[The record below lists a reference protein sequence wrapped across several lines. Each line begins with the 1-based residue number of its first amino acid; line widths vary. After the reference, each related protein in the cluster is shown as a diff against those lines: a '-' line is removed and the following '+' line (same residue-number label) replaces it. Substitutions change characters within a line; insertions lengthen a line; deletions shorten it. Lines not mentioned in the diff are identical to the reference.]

1 MYNQKKSIIFAR
13 IKFNL
18 LNLMGMKKFFSL
30 GLVLLLALTIQA
42 QNYPQL
48 FGIKVG
54 QSTSSEV
61 VQKLTNLGIEH
72 DEEDG
77 LIMFES
83 DFGWLGTPMKLGMYM
98 EHNDKI
104 VMSLFMCENLNDG
117 LAEKF
122 MKDVRVKYNENES
135 VMPEITD
142 GMLEEIS
149 GTVLDVWSQDGEIS
163 MIACSTDEAYGVILY
178 DREALFALVAE
189 SLAEEVEEMSDED
202 FFELLMQVA
211 EEYEE
216 EEDPAIVETKKIIE
230 EEVSKAAEL
239 LVGKQVDFMTKCT
252 GITFD
257 GRDIT
262 YVYEVDESYI
272 SLSQLD
278 MEQIKNVQLQLVDS
292 IEMYQVL
299 KDNLKTIGGTIK
311 YVYVG
316 SLSQEVVSYSLW

>member
-1 MYNQKKSIIFAR
+1 
-13 IKFNL
+13 
-18 LNLMGMKKFFSL
+18 MGMKKFFSL
-30 GLVLLLALTIQA
+30 GLVLVLALTIQA

-72 DEEDG
+72 DDEDG
-77 LIMFES
+77 LIMFVS

-104 VMSLFMCENLNDG
+104 VMSLFMGENLNDG

-135 VMPEITD
+135 VMPEIID

-149 GTVLDVWSQDGEIS
+149 GTVLDIWSQDGEIS

-178 DREALFALVAE
+178 DREALFAFVAE

-239 LVGKQVDFMTKCT
+239 RVGKQVDFMTKCT
-252 GITFD
+252 DITFD

-316 SLSQEVVSYSLW
+316 SLSQEEVSYNLW

>member
-1 MYNQKKSIIFAR
+1 
-13 IKFNL
+13 
-18 LNLMGMKKFFSL
+18 MKKFFSF

-135 VMPEITD
+135 VMPEIID

-149 GTVLDVWSQDGEIS
+149 GTVLDIWSQDGEIS

-252 GITFD
+252 DITFD

-316 SLSQEVVSYSLW
+316 SLSQEEVSYNLW

>member
-1 MYNQKKSIIFAR
+1 
-13 IKFNL
+13 
-18 LNLMGMKKFFSL
+18 MGMKKFFSL
-30 GLVLLLALTIQA
+30 GLVLVLALTIQA

-72 DEEDG
+72 DDEDG
-77 LIMFES
+77 LIMFVS

-104 VMSLFMCENLNDG
+104 VMSLFMGENLNDG

-135 VMPEITD
+135 VMPEIID

-149 GTVLDVWSQDGEIS
+149 GTVLDIWSQDGEIS

-316 SLSQEVVSYSLW
+316 SLSQEEVSYNLW

>member
-1 MYNQKKSIIFAR
+1 
-13 IKFNL
+13 
-18 LNLMGMKKFFSL
+18 MKKFFSL
-30 GLVLLLALTIQA
+30 GLVLVLALTIQA

-48 FGIKVG
+48 FGIRVG

-61 VQKLTNLGIEH
+61 VQKLTNLGLEH
-72 DEEDG
+72 DDEDG
-77 LIMFES
+77 LIMFVS
-83 DFGWLGTPMKLGMYM
+83 DFGWLGTPMKLGIYM

-104 VMSLFMCENLNDG
+104 VMSLFMGENLNDG

-122 MKDVRVKYNENES
+122 MKDVRVKYNEYES
-135 VMPEITD
+135 VMPEIMD

-257 GRDIT
+257 GRDII

-316 SLSQEVVSYSLW
+316 SLSQEEVSYNLW

>member
-18 LNLMGMKKFFSL
+18 LNLMGMKKFFSF

-72 DEEDG
+72 DDEDG

-104 VMSLFMCENLNDG
+104 VMSLFMGENLNDG

-135 VMPEITD
+135 VMPEIID

-252 GITFD
+252 DITFD

-316 SLSQEVVSYSLW
+316 SLSQEVASYSLW

>member
-1 MYNQKKSIIFAR
+1 
-13 IKFNL
+13 
-18 LNLMGMKKFFSL
+18 MGMKKFFSL
-30 GLVLLLALTIQA
+30 GLVLVLALTIQA

-104 VMSLFMCENLNDG
+104 VMSLFMGENLNDG

-135 VMPEITD
+135 VMPEIID

-149 GTVLDVWSQDGEIS
+149 GTVFDVWSQDGEIS

-252 GITFD
+252 DITFD

-316 SLSQEVVSYSLW
+316 SLSQEEVSYNLW

>member
-135 VMPEITD
+135 VMPEIID

-252 GITFD
+252 DITFD

-316 SLSQEVVSYSLW
+316 SLSQEEVSYNLW

>member
-1 MYNQKKSIIFAR
+1 
-13 IKFNL
+13 
-18 LNLMGMKKFFSL
+18 MGMKKFFSL
-30 GLVLLLALTIQA
+30 GLVLVLALTIQA

-104 VMSLFMCENLNDG
+104 VMSLFMGENLNDG

-135 VMPEITD
+135 VMPEIID

-149 GTVLDVWSQDGEIS
+149 GTELDVWSQDGEIS

-178 DREALFALVAE
+178 DREAMFALVAE

-252 GITFD
+252 DITFD
-257 GRDIT
+257 GRDVT
-262 YVYEVDESYI
+262 YVYEVDESYV
-272 SLSQLD
+272 SLSQVD
-278 MEQIKNVQLQLVDS
+278 MEQVKKVQWQIFESNETFQIFANHIKS
-292 IEMYQVL
+292 
-299 KDNLKTIGGTIK
+299 IGGTIN

-316 SLSQEVVSYSLW
+316 SLSREVVSYSLW

>member
-1 MYNQKKSIIFAR
+1 
-13 IKFNL
+13 
-18 LNLMGMKKFFSL
+18 
-30 GLVLLLALTIQA
+30 
-42 QNYPQL
+42 
-48 FGIKVG
+48 
-54 QSTSSEV
+54 
-61 VQKLTNLGIEH
+61 
-72 DEEDG
+72 
-77 LIMFES
+77 
-83 DFGWLGTPMKLGMYM
+83 
-98 EHNDKI
+98 
-104 VMSLFMCENLNDG
+104 
-117 LAEKF
+117 
-122 MKDVRVKYNENES
+122 
-135 VMPEITD
+135 
-142 GMLEEIS
+142 
-149 GTVLDVWSQDGEIS
+149 
-163 MIACSTDEAYGVILY
+163 MIACSSDKAYGVILY

-230 EEVSKAAEL
+230 EKVSKAAEL

-257 GRDIT
+257 GRDVT

-292 IEMYQVL
+292 IEMFQVL

>member
-1 MYNQKKSIIFAR
+1 M
-13 IKFNL
+13 FNL
-18 LNLMGMKKFFSL
+18 LNLMSMKKFFSF

-72 DEEDG
+72 DDEDG

-104 VMSLFMCENLNDG
+104 VMSLFMSENLNDG

-135 VMPEITD
+135 VMPEIID

-149 GTVLDVWSQDGEIS
+149 GTVFDVWSQDGEIS

-316 SLSQEVVSYSLW
+316 SLSQEEVSYNLW

>member
-1 MYNQKKSIIFAR
+1 M
-13 IKFNL
+13 FNL
-18 LNLMGMKKFFSL
+18 LNVMSMKKFFSL

-72 DEEDG
+72 DDEDG
-77 LIMFES
+77 LIMFVS
-83 DFGWLGTPMKLGMYM
+83 DFGWLGTPMKLGIYM

-104 VMSLFMCENLNDG
+104 VMSLFMGENLNDG

-122 MKDVRVKYNENES
+122 MKDVRVKYNEYES
-135 VMPEITD
+135 VMPEIMD

-178 DREALFALVAE
+178 DREAMFALVAE

-230 EEVSKAAEL
+230 EKVSKAAEL

-257 GRDIT
+257 GRDVT

-292 IEMYQVL
+292 IEMFQVL

>member
-72 DEEDG
+72 DDEDG

-104 VMSLFMCENLNDG
+104 VMSLFMGENLNDG

-135 VMPEITD
+135 VMPEIID

-149 GTVLDVWSQDGEIS
+149 GTVLDIWSQDGEIS

-189 SLAEEVEEMSDED
+189 SLAEEVEEISDED

-252 GITFD
+252 DITFD

-316 SLSQEVVSYSLW
+316 SLSQEEVSYNLW

>member
-1 MYNQKKSIIFAR
+1 
-13 IKFNL
+13 
-18 LNLMGMKKFFSL
+18 MGMKKFFSL
-30 GLVLLLALTIQA
+30 GLVLVLALTIQA

-104 VMSLFMCENLNDG
+104 VMSLFMGENLNDG

-135 VMPEITD
+135 VMPEIID

-163 MIACSTDEAYGVILY
+163 MIACSIDEAYGVILY

-216 EEDPAIVETKKIIE
+216 EEDLAIVETKKIIE

-316 SLSQEVVSYSLW
+316 SLSQEEVSYNLW

>member
-1 MYNQKKSIIFAR
+1 
-13 IKFNL
+13 
-18 LNLMGMKKFFSL
+18 MGMKKFFSL
-30 GLVLLLALTIQA
+30 GLVLVLALTIQA

-48 FGIKVG
+48 FGIRVG

-61 VQKLTNLGIEH
+61 VQKLTNLGLEH
-72 DEEDG
+72 DDEDG
-77 LIMFES
+77 LIMFVS
-83 DFGWLGTPMKLGMYM
+83 DFGWLGTPMKLGIYM

-104 VMSLFMCENLNDG
+104 VMSLFMGENLNDG

-122 MKDVRVKYNENES
+122 MKDVRVKYNEYES
-135 VMPEITD
+135 VMPEIMD

-257 GRDIT
+257 GRDII

-316 SLSQEVVSYSLW
+316 SLSQEEVSYNLW

>member
-1 MYNQKKSIIFAR
+1 
-13 IKFNL
+13 
-18 LNLMGMKKFFSL
+18 MKKFFSL
-30 GLVLLLALTIQA
+30 GLVLVLALTIQA

-135 VMPEITD
+135 VMPEIID

-316 SLSQEVVSYSLW
+316 SLSQEEVSYNLW

>member
-1 MYNQKKSIIFAR
+1 M
-13 IKFNL
+13 FNL
-18 LNLMGMKKFFSL
+18 LNVMSMKKFFSL

-77 LIMFES
+77 IIMFES

-104 VMSLFMCENLNDG
+104 VMSLFMSENLNDG

-135 VMPEITD
+135 VMPEIID

-163 MIACSTDEAYGVILY
+163 MIACSSDKAYGVILY

-230 EEVSKAAEL
+230 EKVSKAAEL

-257 GRDIT
+257 GRDVT
-262 YVYEVDESYI
+262 YVYEVDESYV
-272 SLSQLD
+272 SLSQVD
-278 MEQIKNVQLQLVDS
+278 MEQVKKVQWQIFESNETFQIFANHIKS
-292 IEMYQVL
+292 I
-299 KDNLKTIGGTIK
+299 DGTIN

-316 SLSQEVVSYSLW
+316 SLSREVVSYSLW

>member
-30 GLVLLLALTIQA
+30 GLVLVLALTIQA

-135 VMPEITD
+135 VMPEIID

-149 GTVLDVWSQDGEIS
+149 GTVFDVWSQDGEIS

-252 GITFD
+252 DITFD

-316 SLSQEVVSYSLW
+316 SLSQEEASYSLW

>member
-30 GLVLLLALTIQA
+30 GLVLVLALTIQA

-72 DEEDG
+72 DDEDG

-104 VMSLFMCENLNDG
+104 VMSLFMGENLNDG

-135 VMPEITD
+135 EMPEIID

-149 GTVLDVWSQDGEIS
+149 GKVLDVWSQDGEIS

-252 GITFD
+252 DITFD

-278 MEQIKNVQLQLVDS
+278 MEQIKNVQLQMVDS

-316 SLSQEVVSYSLW
+316 SLSQEEVSYNLW

>member
-1 MYNQKKSIIFAR
+1 M
-13 IKFNL
+13 FNL
-18 LNLMGMKKFFSL
+18 LNLMSMKKFFSF

-72 DEEDG
+72 DDEDG

-104 VMSLFMCENLNDG
+104 VMSLFMGENLNDG

-135 VMPEITD
+135 VMPEIID

-252 GITFD
+252 DITFD
-257 GRDIT
+257 GRDVT
-262 YVYEVDESYI
+262 YVYEVDESYV
-272 SLSQLD
+272 SLSQVD
-278 MEQIKNVQLQLVDS
+278 MEQIKNV
-292 IEMYQVL
+292 
-299 KDNLKTIGGTIK
+299 
-311 YVYVG
+311 
-316 SLSQEVVSYSLW
+316 

>member
-30 GLVLLLALTIQA
+30 GLVLVLALTIQA

-135 VMPEITD
+135 VMPEIID

-252 GITFD
+252 DITFD

-316 SLSQEVVSYSLW
+316 SLSQEEVSYNLW

>member
-1 MYNQKKSIIFAR
+1 
-13 IKFNL
+13 
-18 LNLMGMKKFFSL
+18 MGMKKFFSL

-135 VMPEITD
+135 VMPEIID

-149 GTVLDVWSQDGEIS
+149 GIVLDIWSQDGEIS

-252 GITFD
+252 DITFD

-316 SLSQEVVSYSLW
+316 SLSQEEVSYNLW

>member
-1 MYNQKKSIIFAR
+1 
-13 IKFNL
+13 
-18 LNLMGMKKFFSL
+18 MKKFFSF

-104 VMSLFMCENLNDG
+104 VISLFMGENLNDG

-135 VMPEITD
+135 VMPEIID

-316 SLSQEVVSYSLW
+316 SLSQEEVSYNLW

>member
-1 MYNQKKSIIFAR
+1 
-13 IKFNL
+13 
-18 LNLMGMKKFFSL
+18 MKKFFSL
-30 GLVLLLALTIQA
+30 GLVLVLALTIQA

-135 VMPEITD
+135 VMPEIID

-257 GRDIT
+257 GRDVT

-292 IEMYQVL
+292 IEMFQVL

>member
-1 MYNQKKSIIFAR
+1 M
-13 IKFNL
+13 FNL
-18 LNLMGMKKFFSL
+18 LNVMSMKKFFSL

-48 FGIKVG
+48 FGIRVG

-135 VMPEITD
+135 VMPEIID

-163 MIACSTDEAYGVILY
+163 MIACSSDKAYGVILY
-178 DREALFALVAE
+178 DREALFALIAE

-292 IEMYQVL
+292 IEMYRVL

-316 SLSQEVVSYSLW
+316 SLSQEEVSYNLW

>member
-1 MYNQKKSIIFAR
+1 
-13 IKFNL
+13 
-18 LNLMGMKKFFSL
+18 MGMKKFFSL

-135 VMPEITD
+135 VMPEIID

-257 GRDIT
+257 GRDVT

-278 MEQIKNVQLQLVDS
+278 MELIKNVQLQLVDS

-316 SLSQEVVSYSLW
+316 SLSQEEVSYNLW

>member
-1 MYNQKKSIIFAR
+1 M
-13 IKFNL
+13 FNL
-18 LNLMGMKKFFSL
+18 LNLMSMKKFFSF

-104 VMSLFMCENLNDG
+104 VISLFMGENLNDG

-135 VMPEITD
+135 VMPEIID

-316 SLSQEVVSYSLW
+316 SLSQEEVSYNLW

>member
-1 MYNQKKSIIFAR
+1 M
-13 IKFNL
+13 FNL
-18 LNLMGMKKFFSL
+18 LNLMSMKKFFSF

-72 DEEDG
+72 DDEDG

-135 VMPEITD
+135 VMPEIID

-316 SLSQEVVSYSLW
+316 SLSQEEVSYNLW

>member
-1 MYNQKKSIIFAR
+1 M
-13 IKFNL
+13 FNL
-18 LNLMGMKKFFSL
+18 LNLMSMKKFFSF

-72 DEEDG
+72 DDEDG

-104 VMSLFMCENLNDG
+104 VMSLFMGENLNDG

-122 MKDVRVKYNENES
+122 MKDVRVKYNEYES
-135 VMPEITD
+135 VMPEIMD

-178 DREALFALVAE
+178 DREAMFALVAE

-257 GRDIT
+257 GRDVT

-292 IEMYQVL
+292 IEMFQVL

>member
-1 MYNQKKSIIFAR
+1 M
-13 IKFNL
+13 FNL

-30 GLVLLLALTIQA
+30 GLVLVLALTIQA

-135 VMPEITD
+135 VMPEIID

-252 GITFD
+252 DITFD

-316 SLSQEVVSYSLW
+316 SLSQEEVSYNLW

>member
-1 MYNQKKSIIFAR
+1 
-13 IKFNL
+13 
-18 LNLMGMKKFFSL
+18 MGMKKFFSL

-72 DEEDG
+72 DDEDG

-135 VMPEITD
+135 VMPEIID

-149 GTVLDVWSQDGEIS
+149 GKVLDVWSQDGEIS

-316 SLSQEVVSYSLW
+316 SLSQEEVSYNLW

>member
-1 MYNQKKSIIFAR
+1 
-13 IKFNL
+13 
-18 LNLMGMKKFFSL
+18 
-30 GLVLLLALTIQA
+30 
-42 QNYPQL
+42 
-48 FGIKVG
+48 
-54 QSTSSEV
+54 
-61 VQKLTNLGIEH
+61 
-72 DEEDG
+72 
-77 LIMFES
+77 
-83 DFGWLGTPMKLGMYM
+83 
-98 EHNDKI
+98 
-104 VMSLFMCENLNDG
+104 
-117 LAEKF
+117 
-122 MKDVRVKYNENES
+122 
-135 VMPEITD
+135 
-142 GMLEEIS
+142 
-149 GTVLDVWSQDGEIS
+149 
-163 MIACSTDEAYGVILY
+163 MIACSSDKAYGVILY

-252 GITFD
+252 DITFD

-316 SLSQEVVSYSLW
+316 SLSQEEVSYNLW

>member
-30 GLVLLLALTIQA
+30 GLVLVLALTIQA

-72 DEEDG
+72 DDEDG

-135 VMPEITD
+135 VMPEIID

-216 EEDPAIVETKKIIE
+216 EEDPVIVETKKIIE

-252 GITFD
+252 DITFD

>member
-1 MYNQKKSIIFAR
+1 M
-13 IKFNL
+13 FNL
-18 LNLMGMKKFFSL
+18 LNLMSMKKFFSF

-72 DEEDG
+72 DDEDG

-104 VMSLFMCENLNDG
+104 VMSLFMGENLNDG

-135 VMPEITD
+135 VMPEIID

-316 SLSQEVVSYSLW
+316 SLSQEEVSYNLW

>member
-30 GLVLLLALTIQA
+30 GLVLVLALTIQA

-72 DEEDG
+72 DDEDG

-104 VMSLFMCENLNDG
+104 VMSLFMGENLNDG

-135 VMPEITD
+135 EMPEIID

-149 GTVLDVWSQDGEIS
+149 GKVLDVWSQDGEIS

-316 SLSQEVVSYSLW
+316 SLSQEEVSYNLW

>member
-1 MYNQKKSIIFAR
+1 
-13 IKFNL
+13 
-18 LNLMGMKKFFSL
+18 MKKFFSL

-54 QSTSSEV
+54 QSTSSEI

-77 LIMFES
+77 IIMFES

-98 EHNDKI
+98 EHNDTL
-104 VMSLFMCENLNDG
+104 VMSLFMGENLNDG

-135 VMPEITD
+135 VMPEIID

-257 GRDIT
+257 GRDVT

-292 IEMYQVL
+292 IEMFQVL

>member
-1 MYNQKKSIIFAR
+1 M
-13 IKFNL
+13 FNL
-18 LNLMGMKKFFSL
+18 LNVMSMKKFFSL

-48 FGIKVG
+48 FGIRVG

-104 VMSLFMCENLNDG
+104 VMSLFMGENLNDG

-135 VMPEITD
+135 VMPEIID

-149 GTVLDVWSQDGEIS
+149 GKVLDVWSQDGEIS

-278 MEQIKNVQLQLVDS
+278 MELIKNVQLQLVDS
-292 IEMYQVL
+292 NEMLQVL

>member
-1 MYNQKKSIIFAR
+1 
-13 IKFNL
+13 
-18 LNLMGMKKFFSL
+18 MGMKKFFSL
-30 GLVLLLALTIQA
+30 GLVLVLALTIQA

-77 LIMFES
+77 IIMFES

-135 VMPEITD
+135 VMPEIID

-163 MIACSTDEAYGVILY
+163 MIACSSDKAYGVILY
-178 DREALFALVAE
+178 DREALFALIAE

-230 EEVSKAAEL
+230 EKVSKAAEL

-257 GRDIT
+257 GRDVT

-278 MEQIKNVQLQLVDS
+278 MELIKNVQLQLVDS
-292 IEMYQVL
+292 NEMLQVL

>member
-1 MYNQKKSIIFAR
+1 MS
-13 IKFNL
+13 
-18 LNLMGMKKFFSL
+18 MKKFFSL
-30 GLVLLLALTIQA
+30 GLVLVLALTIQA

-135 VMPEITD
+135 VMPEIID

-163 MIACSTDEAYGVILY
+163 MIACSSDKAYGVILY
-178 DREALFALVAE
+178 DREALFALIAE

-257 GRDIT
+257 GRDVT

-299 KDNLKTIGGTIK
+299 KDNLKTIGGTVK

-316 SLSQEVVSYSLW
+316 SLSQEEVSYNLW

>member
-1 MYNQKKSIIFAR
+1 MS
-13 IKFNL
+13 
-18 LNLMGMKKFFSL
+18 MKKFFSF

-104 VMSLFMCENLNDG
+104 VISLFMGENLNDG

-135 VMPEITD
+135 VMPEIID

-316 SLSQEVVSYSLW
+316 SLSQEEVSYNLW

>member
-30 GLVLLLALTIQA
+30 GLVLVLALTIQA

-104 VMSLFMCENLNDG
+104 VMSLFMGENLNDG

-135 VMPEITD
+135 VMPEIID

-149 GTVLDVWSQDGEIS
+149 GTVLDIWSQDGEIS

-252 GITFD
+252 DITFD

-316 SLSQEVVSYSLW
+316 SLSQEEVSYNLW